1 MGVDLEA
8 VQTPEALPD
17 DYAATY
23 VPTGKFLVAY
33 AGSIGI
39 SNAMDVFFECVES
52 MRDEPETHFV
62 VLGDGELR
70 QAYIDRYSSLP
81 NLTFA
86 PRVPKSQ
93 VHDFLTR
100 CDLLYLSVHDSEV
113 WDYGLSLNK
122 LIDYMLA
129 AKPIVASY
137 SGYPSMI
144 DEAECG
150 TFVPA
155 GDAIALQ
162 NEIRRVGAVAA
173 AERQTIGARGRTW
186 LLANRT
192 YPTLAERY
200 LAILLPRRESSS
212 PTGLGGAT

>member
-1 MGVDLEA
+1 MGVDVEA
-8 VQTPEALPD
+8 IQEPESLPA
-17 DYAATY
+17 DYVKTY
-23 VPTGKFLVAY
+23 IPTGKFLVAY
-33 AGSIGI
+33 AGSIGL

-52 MRDEPETHFV
+52 MQRDKDIHFL

-70 QAYIDRYSSLP
+70 QAYVERYGSLP

-100 CDLLYLSVHDSEV
+100 CDLLYLSVHKSAV

-129 AKPIVASY
+129 GKPIVASY

-144 DEAECG
+144 DEAGCG

-155 GDAIALQ
+155 GDAAALRD
-162 NEIRRVGAVAA
+162 EVLRYAGMRPEDREAVG
-173 AERQTIGARGRTW
+173 ERGRTW
-186 LLANRT
+186 LLENRD
-192 YPTLAERY
+192 YHALAQDYLQLLFPPTPAH
-200 LAILLPRRESSS
+200 
-212 PTGLGGAT
+212 